1 MDALENG
8 EVPTV
13 FTTPV
18 LRSIVNIIG
27 NVLNNP
33 AFEITPTQ
41 MHTLRPYINDY
52 IFLLDKDE
60 SPKAKKLL
68 LQEKGNAFLPTFL
81 DIVGDDINLFTNRTR
96 KDCPVCGKENLL
108 KLSNHLKQVHNIT
121 GVERKHMLKHGFNCT
136 DDQGD
141 KDTDEEEI

>member
-18 LRSIVNIIG
+18 LKSVVNIIG

-33 AFEITPTQ
+33 TFEITETQ
-41 MHTLRPYINDY
+41 KRILRPYISTY
-52 IFLLDKDE
+52 IFLLDKDK

-68 LQEKGNAFLPTFL
+68 LQEKSEAFLPTFL
-81 DIVGDDINLFTNRTR
+81 DIVGDKISLFTTRTH
-96 KDCPVCGKENLL
+96 KDCPVCGKEDLL

-121 GVERKHMLKHGFNCT
+121 GVERKRLLKNGFNRT
-136 DDQGD
+136 NDKRD
-141 KDTDEEEI
+141 KDTNEEET